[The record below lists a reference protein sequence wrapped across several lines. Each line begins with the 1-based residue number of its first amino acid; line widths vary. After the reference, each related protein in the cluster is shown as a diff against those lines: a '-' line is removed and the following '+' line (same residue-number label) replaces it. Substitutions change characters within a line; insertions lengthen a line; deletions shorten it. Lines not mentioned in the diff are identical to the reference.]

1 LKQGVQTDTI
11 SRAVTRTRWR
21 VLLPVAML
29 AISAFLMVLAEKEQP
44 MLRGM
49 GTGWDVP
56 ARVINS
62 LVNGPGFYLSGLL
75 PLTPA
80 ALNRRLSYD
89 ADRLFGIVLFWFL
102 IGLSLD
108 RRANEQ
114 ALDLRHPIRAGVLFT
129 FAALVCGFFG
139 VGLGIVAF
147 RDPTF
152 WRLLAEYP
160 LRTPN
165 TMELG
170 LVVWLLVFCRY
181 FARRAFIAARRSLA
195 TAA

>member
-1 LKQGVQTDTI
+1 MKQGVQTDP
-11 SRAVTRTRWR
+11 RTRMRWR

-29 AISAFLMVLAEKEQP
+29 ALSASLMVLAEKQQP

-49 GTGWDVP
+49 GTGWETP

-62 LVNGPGFYLSGLL
+62 LINGPGFYVGGLIRL
-75 PLTPA
+75 PIPYPYGW
-80 ALNRRLSYD
+80 LNYD
-89 ADRLFGIVLFWFL
+89 GDRILGIALFWFL
-102 IGLSLD
+102 IGLSID
-108 RRANEQ
+108 RRANKQ
-114 ALDLRHPIRAGVLFT
+114 ALDQRHPIRAGVLFT

-152 WRLLAEYP
+152 WRLVAEYP
-160 LRTPN
+160 LRTEH

-170 LVVWLLVFCRY
+170 FVVWLLVFCCY
-181 FARRAFIAARRSLA
+181 FAKRAFIAASRSLQR
-195 TAA
+195 